1 MKPKEETKPT
11 EYKLN
16 TQSRATIIF
25 NDLVNKRKE
34 LMSKL
39 YNIVDYNSLNF
50 KYVNPKNNDVSFFE
64 YRDSKELFNALKNNE
79 IGFDEARKNKTS
91 S

>member
-11 EYKLN
+11 ENKLN

-39 YNIVDYNSLNF
+39 YNSVDYNSLNF

>member
-11 EYKLN
+11 KYKLN